1 MPSTGSASSRTRRGR
16 PDERVH
22 SLLLKAAATA
32 LTIVAAGAA
41 AIHVSGHVKTSVAPL
56 HPVVVRVPAGTG
68 TSVGTL
74 HLTPSVRSGD
84 VEAVTS
90 TAAS

>member
-1 MPSTGSASSRTRRGR
+1 
-16 PDERVH
+16 VH

-32 LTIVAAGAA
+32 MTIVAAAAA
-41 AIHVSGHVKTSVAPL
+41 AIHVSGHVKTSAAPL
-56 HPVVVRVPAGTG
+56 HPDVVRVTAVAAPGPG
-68 TSVGTL
+68 VGSL